1 MPPCV
6 DENQIEP
13 DLDSSR
19 DSSSFERLLELA
31 LIADLTQEAWFG
43 RHQIV
48 DVLHSTVDA
57 FGHDVVFEC
66 GQVLRHVQIKGR
78 AMNGTT
84 TRYKINTRL
93 AARPSGCVI
102 WLGWQRRTDVNRLD
116 MEYRW
121 LGGLPGERLPDLGN
135 TVAKHTKANAQG
147 IKIERPDIRIV
158 PPSRFEKL
166 ASMSELLDR
175 LFGSP
180 NPPLIPSDA

>member
-57 FGHDVVFEC
+57 FRHDVVLEC

-93 AARPSGCVI
+93 ADRPSGCVI
-102 WLGWQRRTDVNRLD
+102 WLGFCRSPDRGPRRPALATDSAQFRGCFRTWAEPTPLGGIMARLWLSRNLDQRAESKNRL
-116 MEYRW
+116 
-121 LGGLPGERLPDLGN
+121 
-135 TVAKHTKANAQG
+135 
-147 IKIERPDIRIV
+147 
-158 PPSRFEKL
+158 
-166 ASMSELLDR
+166 
-175 LFGSP
+175 
-180 NPPLIPSDA
+180 